1 MTRDDKGDGHAYR
14 AATGSPKAA
23 PASEFRQ
30 VCLNPRSAEGHGPFC
45 SNVVITSK
53 YTVCSFLPKFLYES
67 FKKLANAYFL
77 VVSVL
82 QCVKSISNT
91 AGLPSSLP
99 VLVFILAVDG
109 ALAIIED
116 RRRHLAD
123 EEANSAKCQIVT
135 PNGDLQTIQWANLTV
150 GSIVKLGN
158 RDTAP
163 ADLLILAVHENDP
176 ANKGGICYVETKS
189 LDGET
194 NLKLRQAL
202 ETTLEAQTEAEVL
215 ALHGHVECEQPNKAI
230 SRFTGTVMVDGQE
243 KTPISIKNILLRGC
257 QLRNTEW
264 MYGLVLNTGPD
275 TKIMQSASKPVT
287 KWSSIN
293 DQVNVMIK
301 WLLLMLL
308 VLCAIAASTQYAW
321 EENFNDYPCAEDDNS
336 CYINMNTYTG
346 ASRWSVFGRRPAYLT
361 LLFIALGSYFLL
373 MYQMI
378 PVSLYVTIS
387 TVMFLQAIFMSWDL
401 DVYYAALDVRMI
413 VRTMG
418 LNEEL
423 GQISYVFS
431 DKTGTLTCNVM
442 EFRKC
447 SINGVSYGLGTTEI
461 GRAALKRKGVPVA
474 EPTTSSKPGA
484 QIPYVNF
491 EDPRLHSRL
500 NTIPL
505 NDNAERSKEA
515 DFFLHLAICHTVI
528 PEEFTDK
535 HGVVGLR
542 YSASS
547 PDEQALVSAAKFFG
561 FTFESR
567 GLGVARIRITN
578 KALLH
583 ARGESELWE
592 FQVCDVLEFNSERKR
607 MSCVVKEP
615 NGDYMLLTKGADN
628 VITPLLS
635 QRLND
640 PDMVA
645 ATFAQLESFA
655 DDGLR
660 TLTIAKKSIT
670 REEYMQWSTRYRA
683 ACASLEE
690 IEKRKR
696 GEPNEI
702 DRLMTAI
709 EQELVL
715 LGATAIED
723 KLQDHVPRAIARL
736 MEAGMK
742 VWVLTGD
749 KQETAI
755 NIAYACQLMDNDMEQ
770 YILNLDEFPDLAA
783 LHGYLEECL
792 VAVETHPDA
801 RRSLVIDGDALE
813 LVMQDVAACAV
824 FLKVAMRCDSVVCCR
839 VSPSQKAEVVGLVRT
854 NNLKA
859 RTLAIGDGANDVAM
873 IQRAHIGVGIC
884 GMEGM
889 QAVNSSD
896 YAIGQFY
903 FLEKLLLHHGRLNY
917 IRMSKLV
924 GYMFYKNIV
933 MVLAQYYYLFV
944 TGSSGQK
951 AYSEVA
957 FQLYNLCFTSL
968 PIIVLGV
975 FDYDVPWSVGA
986 QFPALYRVGL
996 KGELFNTRVF
1006 FQWICAS
1013 VFESAVIFIFSM
1025 YGYNQLHYG
1034 TGSGVLQQYGILLF
1048 ALVVFV
1054 CNFKIITMQSSWTVW
1069 GGVLWF
1075 LGVLSYIPVTLYI
1088 ESMWYWLSP
1097 IDYGATQNT
1106 LNGAPETP
1114 TVADPVP
1121 RSTFWFV
1128 IPVACVMCLL
1138 RHFSWMAFQRS
1149 FYPYLWQIVQEKF
1162 VLGQMPKTM
1171 ESPTELETGDYEA
1184 MNDKN
1189 STVASLP
1196 LRQPHD
1202 SHDHFHRMSRNSS
1215 SMGRQSTSSSKSF
1228 TRRNSGFAF
1237 SQDPQSS
1244 MAESIIVTKPGGST
1258 AAAINAAEKRTRI
1271 TRGDQRNVDFA
1282 PTSNSKGSTQGLFI

>member
-1 MTRDDKGDGHAYR
+1 MAGDTTPGAPYQ
-14 AATGSPKAA
+14 AATASPKAA
-23 PASEFRQ
+23 PPASDFRH
-30 VCLNPRSAEGHGPFC
+30 VLLNPRGAEAQGPFC

-53 YTVCSFLPKFLYES
+53 YTAWSFLPKFLYES

-82 QCVKSISNT
+82 QCVPAITNT

-99 VLVFILAVDG
+99 VLLFILAVDG
-109 ALAIIED
+109 VLAIIED

-123 EEANSAKCQIVT
+123 EEANSAKCQVVAA
-135 PNGDLQTIQWANLTV
+135 NGSLEAILWANLTV

-163 ADLLILAVHENDP
+163 ADLLIPAVHENDP
-176 ANKGGICYVETKS
+176 DNKGGICYVETKS

-202 ETTLEAQTEAEVL
+202 ETTLEAQTEAEIL
-215 ALHGHVECEQPNKAI
+215 GLHGHVECEQPNKAI
-230 SRFTGTVMVDGQE
+230 SRFSGTV
-243 KTPISIKNILLRGC
+243 L
-257 QLRNTEW
+257 LRNTEW

-275 TKIMQSASKPVT
+275 TKIMQSASKPVA

-293 DQVNVMIK
+293 DQVNVMIQ

-308 VLCAIAASTQYAW
+308 LVCAIAASTQYAW
-321 EENFNDYPCAEDDNS
+321 EQSFNQYACHADDNS
-336 CYINMNTYTG
+336 CYLDTNKYAG
-346 ASRWSVFGRRPAYLT
+346 FSRWYYDYTNATNTHTRIRIVACG
-361 LLFIALGSYFLL
+361 GYFLL

-387 TVMFLQAIFMSWDL
+387 TVMFLQAIFMAWDM

-423 GQISYVFS
+423 GQISYIFS

-474 EPTTSSKPGA
+474 EPSSVVKPGT

-491 EDPRLHSRL
+491 EDPRLHNKL

-505 NDNAERSKEA
+505 NDNVELSKEA

-528 PEEFTDK
+528 PEEYTDK
-535 HGVVGLR
+535 HGQVGLR

-561 FTFESR
+561 FSFESR

-583 ARGESELWE
+583 AKGESELWE
-592 FQVCDVLEFNSERKR
+592 YQVCDVLEFNSERKR
-607 MSCVVKEP
+607 MSCVVKDPRGE
-615 NGDYMLLTKGADN
+615 YLLLTKGADN
-628 VITPLLS
+628 VIAPLLS
-635 QRLND
+635 SSLND
-640 PDMVA
+640 PDMIA
-645 ATFAQLESFA
+645 ATFSQLEAFA

-660 TLTIAKKSIT
+660 TLTIAKKTIS
-670 REEYMQWSTRYRA
+670 REEYMQWSQRYRA
-683 ACASLEE
+683 ACASLDE

-696 GEPNEI
+696 GDANDI

-709 EQELVL
+709 EQNLVL

-723 KLQDHVPRAIARL
+723 KLQDNVPRAIARL

-770 YILNLDEFPDLAA
+770 YIFNMDEYPDLDAIA
-783 LHGYLEECL
+783 VHLRECWA
-792 VAVETHPDA
+792 AVESNPGV

-813 LVMQDVAACAV
+813 LVMQNIDACVV

-839 VSPSQKAEVVGLVRT
+839 VSPSQKAEVVALVRS

-884 GMEGM
+884 GQEGM

-933 MVLAQYYYLFV
+933 MVLAQYYYLFA

-996 KGELFNTRVF
+996 NGELFNTRVF
-1006 FQWICAS
+1006 FQWICAA
-1013 VFESAVIFIFSM
+1013 VFESAVIFVFAI
-1025 YGYNQLHYG
+1025 YGYNQLEH
-1034 TGSGVLQQYGILLF
+1034 VRNPDLC
-1048 ALVVFV
+1048 LVVFV
-1054 CNFKIITMQSSWTVW
+1054 CNLKIIAMQSSWTVW

-1075 LGVLSYIPVTLYI
+1075 LGVLSYIPATLYI
-1088 ESMWYWLSP
+1088 ESVWYWLSP
-1097 IDYGATQNT
+1097 SDYGTTQNT
-1106 LNGAPETP
+1106 LNG
-1114 TVADPVP
+1114 
-1121 RSTFWFV
+1121 STFWLV
-1128 IPVACVMCLL
+1128 IPVACMMCLL

-1149 FYPYLWQIVQEKF
+1149 FYPFLWQIVQEKY
-1162 VLGQMPKTM
+1162 VLGLMPKST
-1171 ESPTELETGDYEA
+1171 ESPTELESGDYEA

-1196 LRQPHD
+1196 QRHLQDDHD
-1202 SHDHFHRMSRNSS
+1202 YLNRFSRNSS
-1215 SMGRQSTSSSKSF
+1215 SLSRHSMSSSKSF
-1228 TRRNSGFAF
+1228 SRRSSGFAF
-1237 SQDPQSS
+1237 SQDTQSA
-1244 MAESIIVTKPGGST
+1244 MAESVMTTINVGGSK
-1258 AAAINAAEKRTRI
+1258 AAAIHAAESRTRS
-1271 TRGDQRNVDFA
+1271 TRSDQRNTDYA
-1282 PTSNSKGSTQGLFI
+1282 PTSNKSGTQGLFI